1 MKRVKI
7 IFSIFA
13 VVSAA
18 FTMQGQDV
26 TDTLH
31 VNRRS
36 VDMRRLKVVTD
47 SLTRSYKFAE
57 ATVAFESAK
66 ADADSLTSILI
77 DEAMVQAQ
85 NGNSMKGFCSNPVA
99 VARKRFSLKDFFLYF
114 PLPDKSWRAIPNQLD
129 SSAHD
134 RFVRAT
140 YAPEGSGQIYWSA
153 KDQEGIRNIYRTE
166 HQDSL
171 WSVPELIN
179 EQDLFFRRN
188 LPYALA
194 GWKTIVLRI
203 QRSLWHGRIR
213 PLCLGLG

>member
-47 SLTRSYKFAE
+47 SLIRSYKFAE
-57 ATVAFESAK
+57 ATGAFESAK

-77 DEAMVQAQ
+77 DEAMVQLSKRSSTRSPRLLQQPGCRGEEA
-85 NGNSMKGFCSNPVA
+85 FFAERFFPV
-99 VARKRFSLKDFFLYF
+99 
-114 PLPDKSWRAIPNQLD
+114 LPSP
-129 SSAHD
+129 
-134 RFVRAT
+134 
-140 YAPEGSGQIYWSA
+140 GQ
-153 KDQEGIRNIYRTE
+153 E
-166 HQDSL
+166 
-171 WSVPELIN
+171 
-179 EQDLFFRRN
+179 
-188 LPYALA
+188 LA
-194 GWKTIVLRI
+194 GNPEPA
-203 QRSLWHGRIR
+203 GFF
-213 PLCLGLG
+213 GA

>member
-85 NGNSMKGFCSNPVA
+85 NGNSMKGFCSNPEIG
-99 VARKRFSLKDFFLYF
+99 
-114 PLPDKSWRAIPNQLD
+114 RA
-129 SSAHD
+129 H
-134 RFVRAT
+134 V
-140 YAPEGSGQIYWSA
+140 
-153 KDQEGIRNIYRTE
+153 
-166 HQDSL
+166 
-171 WSVPELIN
+171 
-179 EQDLFFRRN
+179 
-188 LPYALA
+188 
-194 GWKTIVLRI
+194 
-203 QRSLWHGRIR
+203 
-213 PLCLGLG
+213 